1 MTKQFQIADLSETDK
16 VAARKH
22 IDWMRNETGVVS
34 LVARLPFLGQVT
46 INISGTIYKS
56 THD

>member
-1 MTKQFQIADLSETDK
+1 MTKQFQIEDLSEGDK
-16 VAARKH
+16 VLARKH
-22 IDWMRNETGVVS
+22 IAWLQAEYGAVS

-46 INISGTIYKS
+46 ITVNGTIIKQ

>member
-16 VAARKH
+16 KETRKH
-22 IDWMRNETGVVS
+22 IEWLRDNGAVS

-46 INISGTIYKS
+46 INVSGTIYKS
-56 THD
+56 THE